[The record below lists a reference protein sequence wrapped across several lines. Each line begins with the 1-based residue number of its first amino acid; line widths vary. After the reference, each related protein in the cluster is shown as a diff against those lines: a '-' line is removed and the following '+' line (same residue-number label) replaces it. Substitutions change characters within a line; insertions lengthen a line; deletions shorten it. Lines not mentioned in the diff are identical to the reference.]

1 MQMNRLFEIIY
12 ILLDKKRITA
22 RELSE
27 HFEVSQR
34 TIYRDIEILSAAG
47 IPIYTNKGKGGGISL
62 LDNFVLNKSILSEQE
77 QNEIL
82 ISLQT
87 LNAVQ
92 FNDVEPVLHKLSTL
106 FKKQSMNWIDVDFS
120 HWGSDKNEHQKFNL
134 LKTAIQNGNVL
145 IFDYFSSYG
154 EKTKRTIE
162 PIRLIF
168 KGQSWY
174 IYGFCRSKSDFRLFK
189 ITRIKN
195 LSLLKETFKRDNPN
209 NIYNDFQDHNNR
221 TVELVLKIEGKMA
234 YRIYDE
240 FDPKYILKNSDGS
253 FTVTAIFPEGE
264 WVYSYVLSYGDF
276 AEVLDPKHVRETIKR
291 KLENGLK
298 KYL

>member
-1 MQMNRLFEIIY
+1 MNRLFEIIY
-12 ILLDKKRITA
+12 ILLGKKRITA
-22 RELSE
+22 KELSE

-34 TIYRDIEILSAAG
+34 TIYRDIETLSAAG

-82 ISLQT
+82 MSLQT

-92 FNDVEPVLHKLSTL
+92 FPDIEPVLHKLSTL

-120 HWGSDKNEHQKFNL
+120 HWGSDENERQKFNL

-168 KGQSWY
+168 KEQSWY
-174 IYGFCRSKSDFRLFK
+174 IYGFCRSKNDFRLFK

-195 LSLLKETFKRDNPN
+195 LSQLNETFRRESPN
-209 NIYNDFQDHNNR
+209 NIYNGFQDHNNKI
-221 TVELVLKIEGKMA
+221 VELVLKIEGKMA

-240 FDPKYILKNSDGS
+240 FNPEYILKNLDGS

-264 WVYSYVLSYGDF
+264 WIYSYVLSYGDF
-276 AEVLDPKHVRETIKR
+276 AEVLEPKHVRDTIKR
-291 KLENGLK
+291 RLENGLK

>member
-1 MQMNRLFEIIY
+1 
-12 ILLDKKRITA
+12 
-22 RELSE
+22 
-27 HFEVSQR
+27 
-34 TIYRDIEILSAAG
+34 
-47 IPIYTNKGKGGGISL
+47 

-82 ISLQT
+82 MSLQT

-92 FNDVEPVLHKLSTL
+92 FPDIESVLHKLSTL

-120 HWGSDKNEHQKFNL
+120 HWGSDENERQKFNL

-145 IFDYFSSYG
+145 TFDYFSSYG

-195 LSLLKETFKRDNPN
+195 LSRLNETFKRESPN
-209 NIYNDFQDHNNR
+209 NIYNGFQDHNNKI
-221 TVELVLKIEGKMA
+221 VELVLKIEGKMA

-240 FDPKYILKNSDGS
+240 FNPEYILKNLDGS
-253 FTVTAIFPEGE
+253 FTVTATFPEGE
-264 WVYSYVLSYGDF
+264 WIYSYVLSYGDF
-276 AEVLDPKHVRETIKR
+276 AEVLEPKHVRDTIKR
-291 KLENGLK
+291 RLENGLK

>member
-12 ILLDKKRITA
+12 ILLGKKRITA
-22 RELSE
+22 KELSE

-34 TIYRDIEILSAAG
+34 TIYRDIETLSAAG

-82 ISLQT
+82 MSLQT

-92 FNDVEPVLHKLSTL
+92 FPDIEPVLHKLSTL

-120 HWGSDKNEHQKFNL
+120 HWGSDENERQKFNL

-168 KGQSWY
+168 KEQSWY
-174 IYGFCRSKSDFRLFK
+174 IYGFCRSKNDFRLFK

-195 LSLLKETFKRDNPN
+195 LSQLNETFRRESPN
-209 NIYNDFQDHNNR
+209 NIYNGFQDHNNKI
-221 TVELVLKIEGKMA
+221 VELVLKIEGKMA

-240 FDPKYILKNSDGS
+240 FNPEYILKNLDGS

-264 WVYSYVLSYGDF
+264 WIYSYVLSYGDF
-276 AEVLDPKHVRETIKR
+276 AEVLEPKHVRDTIKR
-291 KLENGLK
+291 RLENGLK